1 MEWLPRPACGTELV
15 PVGWGLSE
23 GLISFL
29 DCYCRVAFKWLIQ
42 TKENYD
48 GFYVINTMEERIY
61 IVGGNWHRRALT
73 GSGSEHN
80 GRRYG
85 NQRVDYR
92 FLDVFNRILCDAVR
106 VPMFRDSGSIGSSG
120 AAWFIHS
127 FIYSSIYLLE
137 WFPHC
142 CSAITAMTYSRP
154 GFVWKNT
161 SDERPCSWQF
171 IAIHTLEKVLIC
183 GALSQKTTSV
193 DLLSENIHW
202 RQ

>member
-142 CSAITAMTYSRP
+142 CSAITAMTYS
-154 GFVWKNT
+154 
-161 SDERPCSWQF
+161 SWQF
-171 IAIHTLEKVLIC
+171 QSNTPARYGMKGGGWGRIHCFGQSLKFLTLPTK
-183 GALSQKTTSV
+183 SNFK
-193 DLLSENIHW
+193 
-202 RQ
+202 